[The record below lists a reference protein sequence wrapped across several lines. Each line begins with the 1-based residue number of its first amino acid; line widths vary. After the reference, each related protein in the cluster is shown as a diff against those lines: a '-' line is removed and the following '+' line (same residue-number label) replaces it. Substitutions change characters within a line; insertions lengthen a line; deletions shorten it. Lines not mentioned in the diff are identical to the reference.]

1 MATAASSVAG
11 WDDDGWF
18 NECQVG
24 HIVSPRE
31 PHLIIMQLRVG
42 VVGTFQNNNSNSIN
56 SANKTLCTQEED
68 RQREL
73 CRCNQ
78 S

>member
-42 VVGTFQNNNSNSIN
+42 VVGTLHNNNSIN
-56 SANKTLCTQEED
+56 SANKTLCTQED